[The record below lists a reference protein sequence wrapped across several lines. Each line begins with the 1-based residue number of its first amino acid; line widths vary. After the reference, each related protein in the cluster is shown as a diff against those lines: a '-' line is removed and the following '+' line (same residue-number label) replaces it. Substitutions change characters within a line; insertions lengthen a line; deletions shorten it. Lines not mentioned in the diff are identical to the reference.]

1 MEDAKIAEELSNLAR
16 TEQLKEQQILESKQK
31 EEDVLEDKLE
41 DMQEKD
47 AELQQDITQL
57 TTQDDKLKDTVE
69 EEKKEVSDLEQ
80 TISEDQANISQLRE
94 DYEKEKNMIE
104 EEKQKAEK
112 ERLETQADNERT
124 ERMKMIVKTM
134 GLDLKKIHAN
144 REKLTTF
151 FSTKKKKDLEYP
163 SDLQRVNNEDVQR
176 LLEELWTKEVI
187 EGYSF
192 LELLEAVLKNI
203 DEVDLKMLN
212 KYLELIKANI
222 ELDILLINGKL
233 LDDIFGYDEEITGD
247 VTDIGLSTLIEREFV
262 VDDENPQLTPLK
274 LQFLATLLLNP
285 DILDIE
291 YMQHFESRSIRN
303 KYAKLVMR
311 HL

>member
-1 MEDAKIAEELSNLAR
+1 M
-16 TEQLKEQQILESKQK
+16 
-31 EEDVLEDKLE
+31 
-41 DMQEKD
+41 
-47 AELQQDITQL
+47 
-57 TTQDDKLKDTVE
+57 
-69 EEKKEVSDLEQ
+69 
-80 TISEDQANISQLRE
+80 
-94 DYEKEKNMIE
+94 
-104 EEKQKAEK
+104 
-112 ERLETQADNERT
+112 
-124 ERMKMIVKTM
+124 
-134 GLDLKKIHAN
+134 
-144 REKLTTF
+144 
-151 FSTKKKKDLEYP
+151 
-163 SDLQRVNNEDVQR
+163 
-176 LLEELWTKEVI
+176 
-187 EGYSF
+187 
-192 LELLEAVLKNI
+192 KNI

-311 HL
+311 HLLDGVDNLDSDDNVERFMAFWNTCDQETQLSLQDIAHKKLLVLGKADKLKMKKVDKVSKFSNKTNPICKEMLHILKQELEEGGEVVIDKTRLAELSNCDN